1 LGSGVRAQ
9 GSRGRGRV
17 TRRDALRIL
26 AVAGAAGA
34 GWGLGALDR
43 ARSVSRSRVLMGTGV
58 HLSVL
63 GPDPEAASAAAEA
76 ALAEMTSL
84 EALLSRYRAD
94 SEVSRLNTQGRV
106 DGASTALLDVL
117 RLADRIHRLGDGG
130 FDVSIQPLLDLYRSQ
145 RDPATGL
152 PAAAAVERALERVDQ
167 RALRIEG
174 RRVTRTRPDLS
185 ITLDGIA
192 KGYVVDGGVSALA
205 ARGFA
210 NVLVEAGGDLVASG
224 DKGAGT
230 PWRLG
235 IRSPRQGLALEARF
249 DARNRAVATSGDY
262 MQPFT
267 ADYAQHHILDPRTG
281 RSAPELASATVLA
294 PDAATA
300 DGLATLVMVLG
311 PRRGRALLEDLP
323 DCEGYLVSKQ
333 LAVVRTSGFSVIGA

>member
-9 GSRGRGRV
+9 GSGGRGRI
-17 TRRDALRIL
+17 TRRDALSIL

-34 GWGLGALDR
+34 GWVLGALDR
-43 ARSVSRSRVLMGTGV
+43 ARPVSRSRVLMGTGV
-58 HLSVL
+58 QLTVV
-63 GPDPEAASAAAEA
+63 GPDPEEAAAAAEA
-76 ALAEMTSL
+76 ALGEMAGL

-94 SEVSRLNTQGRV
+94 SEVSRLNREGRV
-106 DGASTALLDVL
+106 DDASTALLDVL
-117 RLADRIHRLGDGG
+117 RLAERIHRLGDGG
-130 FDVSIQPLLDLYRSQ
+130 FDVSIQPLLDLYRP
-145 RDPATGL
+145 RREPATGL
-152 PAAAAVERALERVDQ
+152 PSAGAIERTLDRVDQ
-167 RALRIEG
+167 RALRLEG
-174 RRVTRTRPDLS
+174 RRITRTRPDLS

-192 KGYVVDGGVSALA
+192 KGYVVDGGVSALV

-224 DKGAGT
+224 DKGAGA

-235 IRSPRQGLALEARF
+235 IRSPRHGLALEARF

-267 ADYAQHHILDPRTG
+267 PDYAQHHILDPRTG

-294 PDAATA
+294 PNAATA

-311 PRRGRALLEDLP
+311 PARGRALLEDLP
-323 DCEGYLVSKQ
+323 DCEGYLVTKQ
-333 LAVVRTSGFSVIGA
+333 LEVVRTSGFHVIGA